1 MLKKLLS
8 IFKKKTYPCI
18 VWDGK
23 CMKYLDLTK
32 KQIEEFRTLPKYKNY
47 SVTIN
52 ENPSK

>member
-1 MLKKLLS
+1 MLNKLKAL
-8 IFKKKTYPCI
+8 FTKKTYPCI

-32 KQIEEFRTLPKYKNY
+32 KEIENIEKNPEYKDW

-52 ENPSK
+52 HRET

>member
-1 MLKKLLS
+1 MYEIS
-8 IFKKKTYPCI
+8 RPY
-18 VWDGK
+18 
-23 CMKYLDLTK
+23 K